1 MTKFFVVG
9 IGSSAGGLQA
19 LQEFF
24 SNLPENTNAAFVVI
38 QHLSPNF
45 KSLIAELLQRQTKM
59 PVYEIKSDTV
69 LQAQSVYVL
78 PPGKN
83 IILENQQLK
92 LLKQSDRINYPINLF
107 FQALATEFGDRTVGI
122 LLSGTGH
129 DGTEGLQAIGK
140 AGGVALVQS
149 SETAQFTSLP
159 ESPLPSGL
167 VDEILSPQDLAET
180 VAGIVRFSSN
190 TEFYPMDET
199 GDIDTNQL
207 QQILDILAERE
218 HIDFSHYKINTIS
231 RRIKHRCSLTRNPN
245 LKTYISLL
253 EASPEEQKL
262 LRQELLIGAT
272 SFFRDRSAW
281 ELLEKQVLPEL
292 IDRLEPEQQLRIWVS
307 ACATG
312 EEAYSI
318 AMLVDEALARANK
331 PLHVKIF
338 TTDLDTKA
346 LEVASSGIYPEN
358 IANQISPDRLER
370 YFTRQGNQFHVRR
383 ALREMLIIAPHDLTK
398 NAGFSKMH
406 LITCRN
412 VLIYMQPHLQQQ
424 VLRLL
429 HFSLAPQGILFLGD
443 SETLGDLSAE
453 FARLDNNAKIFQKV
467 REIQLPANPVS
478 HPSMMTPWPAISQLK
493 SRRGFEPFLEDVFKF
508 CSGEKQITCLLV
520 NQDNQLIYV
529 FCNTAQLLDLPVG
542 EARLDVTEVIQPNL
556 SLPLMTALHRARRDR
571 QTVLY
576 GDIKLR
582 RGEIDF
588 SVTLRVGLYST
599 QVVENWAIVLCE
611 LETEPT
617 FTIAPS
623 NLDMTVEASRQIAEL
638 EYALQQT
645 RQNLQVTI
653 EELEVANEEQ
663 QATNEELLASNEEL
677 QSTNEELQ
685 SVNEE
690 LYTVNTEYQSKIQ
703 QLTQLTNDMDNLLG
717 STDIGVVFL
726 DRKLC
731 IRKLTPAATRAI
743 NIRAS
748 DVNRPL
754 AHFTHNLNLP
764 DLLEILHKA
773 VENEQP
779 AEREV
784 TLTATGETL
793 LMRVNPYLREDGA
806 SDGVVLTFVNIQ
818 ELKQT
823 QNQLRS
829 TNALLENLFSS
840 SPVGLSLRDGNFQY
854 VKINQAHALMTGFSI
869 EEHLGKTLGELI
881 PTMAAKID
889 PLLNQV
895 LATGVPILNI
905 EIQGQT
911 PAYPGE
917 NRSWLTSY
925 FPVNLVDGS
934 RSIGGVITEITE
946 QKRTQQALEESR
958 NLIEQITESSPGIIY
973 IYDLIERR
981 NIYANRTVTD
991 IFGYSPEEI
1000 QQLPGNLFESTVHP
1014 EDKAVLQEHLSSL
1027 AVIGDDQ
1034 ILECEYRIRRQEGDW
1049 RWLSLRTV
1057 VFQRTATGEP
1067 KQVLGIA
1074 TDLTERK
1081 LAEMALQ
1088 VAKAAADAA
1097 SEAKSEFLANMSHEL
1112 RTPLNAILGFAQ
1124 LLSRNPDIPPKQ
1136 LEQLQ
1141 TINRCGEHL
1150 RSLIDN
1156 VLDLAKIESGLMTLN
1171 PTSFDIHQL
1180 LQGIINLLR
1189 VTAESRGLQLV
1200 LETGLLAQDSET
1212 LPVSP
1217 PQWIVADENKLRQ
1230 VITNLLSN
1238 AIKFTPAGSI
1248 TLRVAAEGELEQLR
1262 FYFEVE
1268 DTGFGMSP
1276 ETIEAIFQPFV
1287 QGVSPAYREG
1297 TGLGLTIARRFVELM
1312 GGQISVESDVGKGS
1326 LFRFWIPIVPG
1337 KPSFSLSSP
1346 LFPFS
1351 PLFPRLSEVEPTYR
1365 ILVVDDNWD
1374 NRELM
1379 IQVLTEIGF
1388 EVNQAA
1394 TGLQAV
1400 TIWEEWQPDL
1410 IFIDLLMPE
1419 MDGYEATREIRRREG
1434 EKNPARSVKIIALT
1448 ALAFESDKQKAADA
1462 GCDDFLS
1469 KPFQNLEL
1477 FHKLAQHLGISYIY
1491 AEDTQVE
1498 DSEPVLPVSEL
1509 TSDFAQMPPEWV
1521 EQLREA
1527 ASLGNRKQVL
1537 QLISQIPPDKAALSR
1552 FLTAKA
1558 KSLDFQAIMDF
1569 CESGRNPVS

>member
-24 SNLPENTNAAFVVI
+24 SHLPENTNAAFVVI

-45 KSLIAELLQRQTKM
+45 KSLIADLLQQQTLM
-59 PVYEIKSDTV
+59 PVYEIKSDTIM
-69 LQAQSVYVL
+69 QAKSVYVL

-83 IILENQQLK
+83 IILENKQLK
-92 LLKQSDRINYPINLF
+92 LVEQSQRINYPINLF
-107 FQALATEFGDRTVGI
+107 FQALATEFGDQTVGI
-122 LLSGTGH
+122 LLSGTGN

-180 VAGIVRFSSN
+180 VAGIVRFGAD
-190 TEFYPMDET
+190 TEFSQFDGT
-199 GDIDTNQL
+199 GDIDPNQL
-207 QQILDILAERE
+207 QQILDILAARE

-245 LKTYISLL
+245 LKNYISLL
-253 EASPEEQKL
+253 ESSPEEQKL

-272 SFFRDRSAW
+272 SFFRDRFAW
-281 ELLEKQVLPEL
+281 EFLENQILPEL

-312 EEAYSI
+312 EEAYSM
-318 AMLVDEALARANK
+318 AMLVDEALERFSK

-338 TTDLDTKA
+338 TTDLDAKA
-346 LEVASSGIYPEN
+346 LEVASSGIYPQN
-358 IANQISPDRLER
+358 IANHISPDRLER
-370 YFTRQGNQFHVRR
+370 YFTRQGNQFQVRR
-383 ALREMLIIAPHDLTK
+383 GLREMLIIAPHDLTK

-412 VLIYMQPHLQQQ
+412 VLIYMQPQLQQQ

-429 HFSLAPQGILFLGD
+429 HFSLANQGILFLGN

-453 FARLDNNAKIFQKV
+453 FDRLDNNAKIFRKI
-467 REIQLPANPVS
+467 REIQIPATPVS
-478 HPSMMTPWPAISQLK
+478 QTSMITPWPAIGQLK

-508 CSGEKQITCLLV
+508 CAGEKQITCLLV
-520 NQDNQLIYV
+520 NQDNQLMYV
-529 FCNTAQLLDLPVG
+529 FCNTAKLLDLPVG
-542 EARLDVTEVIQPNL
+542 EARLDVTEVIHPSL

-576 GDIKLR
+576 SDIKIC
-582 RGEIDF
+582 RGEIEF
-588 SVTLRVGLYST
+588 TVRLRVGFYSS
-599 QVVENWAIVLCE
+599 QVADNWAIVLCE
-611 LETEPT
+611 LETEPKPT
-617 FTIAPS
+617 FTPAVS
-623 NLDMTVEASRQIAEL
+623 RLDMTVEASRQIAEL

-653 EELEVANEEQ
+653 EELELANEEQ

-690 LYTVNTEYQSKIQ
+690 LYTVNSEYQSKIQ
-703 QLTQLTNDMDNLLG
+703 QLTQLTNDMDNLLR

-726 DRKLC
+726 DRNLC
-731 IRKLTPAATRAI
+731 IRKLTPAATRSI

-754 AHFTHNLNLP
+754 SHFTHNLNCP
-764 DLLEILHKA
+764 DLLAILQQA
-773 VENEQP
+773 IESEQP

-784 TLTATGETL
+784 TLIPTAETL
-793 LMRVNPYLREDGA
+793 LMRVNPYLREDGS
-806 SDGVVLTFVNIQ
+806 SDGVVLTFINIQ

-829 TNALLENLFSS
+829 TNALLENLFSA
-840 SPVGLSLRDGNFQY
+840 SPVGLSLRDGNLRY
-854 VKINQAHALMTGFSI
+854 VKINQAHAQMTGFSI

-881 PTMAAKID
+881 PTIGEKIA

-895 LATGVPILNI
+895 MGTGEIILNI

-911 PAYPGE
+911 PAYPGQD
-917 NRSWLTSY
+917 RFWLTSY

-934 RSIGGVITEITE
+934 RGIGGVITEITE
-946 QKRTQQALEESR
+946 QKRTQKDLEESR

-981 NIYANRTVTD
+981 NIYANRSVTD

-1000 QQLPGNLFESTVHP
+1000 QQMPGNLFEATIHP
-1014 EDKAVLQEHLSSL
+1014 EDQPILQQHLSSL
-1027 AVIGDDQ
+1027 EVVVDDQ
-1034 ILECEYRIRRQEGDW
+1034 ILECEYRIQHLDGSW
-1049 RWLSLRTV
+1049 RWLSVRTV
-1057 VFQRTATGEP
+1057 VFQRTAAGQP

-1081 LAEMALQ
+1081 QAEMALQ
-1088 VAKAAADAA
+1088 EAKAAADAA

-1124 LLSRNPDIPPKQ
+1124 LLSRNSNIPPKQ

-1141 TINRCGEHL
+1141 TINRNGEHL

-1171 PTSFDIHQL
+1171 PSSFDIQPMV
-1180 LQGIINLLR
+1180 QGITTLLR
-1189 VTAESRGLQLV
+1189 VPAESKGLQLI
-1200 LETGLLAQDSET
+1200 LEIE
-1212 LPVSP
+1212 SP
-1217 PQWIVADENKLRQ
+1217 RGSVPPSPLWVVTDANKLRQ

-1238 AIKFTPAGSI
+1238 AIKFTQAGSI
-1248 TLRVAAEGELEQLR
+1248 TLRVLVEEEGSPEQLR
-1262 FYFEVE
+1262 INFDVE
-1268 DTGFGMSP
+1268 DTGFGMSQ

-1287 QGVSPAYREG
+1287 QAVSPVYREG

-1312 GGQISVESDVGKGS
+1312 GGQMSVESDLGRGS
-1326 LFRFWIPIVPG
+1326 IFRFWIPAVAAKQEDINPLPSDRLPVGLAPG
-1337 KPSFSLSSP
+1337 Q
-1346 LFPFS
+1346 
-1351 PLFPRLSEVEPTYR
+1351 PTYR
-1365 ILVVDDNWD
+1365 ILTVDDNQD
-1374 NRELM
+1374 NRHLVVELLAE
-1379 IQVLTEIGF
+1379 VGF
-1388 EVNQAA
+1388 EMRSARNGTEA
-1394 TGLQAV
+1394 LS
-1400 TIWEEWQPDL
+1400 IWEEWQPDL
-1410 IFIDLLMPE
+1410 ILMDILMPE
-1419 MDGYEATREIRRREG
+1419 MDGYQATREIRRREAASSD
-1434 EKNPARSVKIIALT
+1434 EFRTKIIALT
-1448 ALAFESDKQKAADA
+1448 ALAFEANKQATKEA
-1462 GCDDFLS
+1462 GCDDFLT
-1469 KPFQNLEL
+1469 KPFQYLDL
-1477 FHKLAQHLGISYIY
+1477 FHKLARNLGISYIY
-1491 AEDTQVE
+1491 A
-1498 DSEPVLPVSEL
+1498 DSPELAPPPSPRTKGGENSVPLSEL
-1509 TSDFAQMPPEWV
+1509 TSDLAEMPSEWV

-1527 ASLGNRKQVL
+1527 ASLASRQQVME
-1537 QLISQIPPDKAALSR
+1537 LIAQIPADKAVLAR
-1552 FLTAKA
+1552 VLTEKA
-1558 KSLDFQAIMDF
+1558 KLFDFQAIIDF
-1569 CESGRNPVS
+1569 CH

>member
-1 MTKFFVVG
+1 MSKFFVVG

-45 KSLIAELLQRQTKM
+45 KSLIAELLQRKTKM
-59 PVYEIKSDTV
+59 PVHEIKSDTIM
-69 LQAQSVYVL
+69 QAKSVYVL

-83 IILENQQLK
+83 IVLEHEQLK
-92 LLKQSDRINYPINLF
+92 LLEKSEGINYPINLF

-149 SETAQFTSLP
+149 SETAQFSSLP

-167 VDEILSPQDLAET
+167 VDEILSPKDLAET
-180 VAGIVRFSSN
+180 VEGIVRFGAD
-190 TEFYPMDET
+190 TEFSQFDEN
-199 GDIDTNQL
+199 GEIDPNQL

-231 RRIKHRCSLTRNPN
+231 RRIKHRCSLTRNAN

-272 SFFRDRSAW
+272 SFFRDPSVW
-281 ELLEKQVLPEL
+281 KFLENQVLPEL

-318 AMLVDEALARANK
+318 AMLVDEALGRVNK

-346 LEVASSGIYPEN
+346 LEVASSGIYPQN
-358 IANQISPDRLER
+358 IANQISPDRLEK
-370 YFTRQGNQFHVRR
+370 YFTRQGNQFQVRR
-383 ALREMLIIAPHDLTK
+383 GLREMLIIAPHDLTK

-412 VLIYMQPHLQQQ
+412 VLIYMQPQLQQQ

-429 HFSLAPQGILFLGD
+429 HFSLGSQGILFLGN

-453 FARLDNNAKIFQKV
+453 FDRLDNNANIFQKV
-467 REIQLPANPVS
+467 REVQLPATSINHS
-478 HPSMMTPWPAISQLK
+478 SIITPWRAISQTK

-508 CSGEKQITCLLV
+508 CYGEKQITCLLV

-542 EARLDVTEVIQPNL
+542 EARLDVTEVIHPNL
-556 SLPLMTALHRARRDR
+556 SLPLSTALHRSRRDR

-582 RGEIDF
+582 RGETECSI
-588 SVTLRVGLYST
+588 TLRVGLYSSL
-599 QVVENWAIVLCE
+599 VMDDWAIVLCE
-611 LETEPT
+611 LETEPA
-617 FTIAPS
+617 FTPVVS
-623 NLDMTVEASRQIAEL
+623 RLDMTVEASRQIAEL

-690 LYTVNTEYQSKIQ
+690 LYTVNAEYQSKIQ
-703 QLTQLTNDMDNLLG
+703 QLTQLSNDMDNLLR

-726 DRKLC
+726 DRNLC

-754 AHFTHNLNLP
+754 SHFTHNLNCP
-764 DLLEILHKA
+764 DLLEILQQA
-773 VENEQP
+773 IESEQP

-784 TLTATGETL
+784 TLILTGETL
-793 LMRVNPYLREDGA
+793 LMRVNPYLKEDGS
-806 SDGVVLTFVNIQ
+806 SDGVVLTFINIQ

-823 QNQLRS
+823 QNKLQA
-829 TNALLENLFSS
+829 TNALLENLFSA
-840 SPVGLSLRDGNFQY
+840 SPVGLSLRDSNLRY
-854 VKINQAHALMTGFSI
+854 VKINQANAQMTGFSI
-869 EEHLGKTLGELI
+869 EEHLGKTLAELI
-881 PTMAAKID
+881 PAMGEKIA
-889 PLLNQV
+889 PLLNRV
-895 LATGVPILNI
+895 MGTGEIILNV

-917 NRSWLTSY
+917 ERFWLTSY

-934 RSIGGVITEITE
+934 RGIGNVVTEITE
-946 QKRTQQALEESR
+946 QKRTQKALEESR

-981 NIYANRTVTD
+981 NIYANRSVTD

-1000 QQLPGNLFESTVHP
+1000 QQIPGNLFESTIHP
-1014 EDKAVLQEHLSSL
+1014 DDQPILQQHLSSL
-1027 AVIGDDQ
+1027 EGVADDQ
-1034 ILECEYRIRRQEGDW
+1034 ILECEYRIQRRDGSW
-1049 RWLSLRTV
+1049 RWLSVRTV
-1057 VFQRTATGEP
+1057 VFQRTAAGQP

-1081 LAEMALQ
+1081 LTEMALQ
-1088 VAKAAADAA
+1088 EAKAAADAA

-1112 RTPLNAILGFAQ
+1112 RTPLNAILGFTQ
-1124 LLSRNPDIPPKQ
+1124 LLSRNPDMPPKQ

-1141 TINRCGEHL
+1141 TINRSGEHL

-1171 PTSFDIHQL
+1171 PTSFDIYSMV
-1180 LQGIINLLR
+1180 QGIASLLR
-1189 VTAESRGLQLV
+1189 VNVESKGLQLV
-1200 LETGLLAQDSET
+1200 LEIESQ
-1212 LPVSP
+1212 SP
-1217 PQWIVADENKLRQ
+1217 LWVVADANKLRQ

-1238 AIKFTPAGSI
+1238 AIKFTQAGSI
-1248 TLRVAAEGELEQLR
+1248 TLRVLVAEEGSPEQLR
-1262 FYFEVE
+1262 IYFDVE
-1268 DTGFGMSP
+1268 DTGFGMSQ

-1287 QGVSPAYREG
+1287 QGVSPVYREG

-1312 GGQISVESDVGKGS
+1312 GGQLSVESDLGRGS
-1326 LFRFWIPIVPG
+1326 IFRFWIPAVVAKPEDINGLPFDRPPVGLAPG
-1337 KPSFSLSSP
+1337 Q
-1346 LFPFS
+1346 
-1351 PLFPRLSEVEPTYR
+1351 PTYR
-1365 ILVVDDNWD
+1365 ILTVDDNPD
-1374 NRELM
+1374 NRQWIVQL
-1379 IQVLTEIGF
+1379 LTEVGF
-1388 EVNQAA
+1388 EVRSAKNGAE
-1394 TGLQAV
+1394 AV
-1400 TIWEEWQPDL
+1400 SIWEEWQPNL
-1410 IFIDLLMPE
+1410 ILMDLLMPE
-1419 MDGYEATREIRRREG
+1419 MDGYQATREIRRREAASSN
-1434 EKNPARSVKIIALT
+1434 ESRTKIIALT
-1448 ALAFESDKQKAADA
+1448 ALAFEGDKLSAANA
-1462 GCDDFLS
+1462 GCDDFLT
-1469 KPFQNLEL
+1469 KPFQYLDL
-1477 FHKLAQHLGISYIY
+1477 FHKLAQNLGISYIY
-1491 AEDTQVE
+1491 A
-1498 DSEPVLPVSEL
+1498 DSPEL
-1509 TSDFAQMPPEWV
+1509 DPP
-1521 EQLREA
+1521 R
-1527 ASLGNRKQVL
+1527 
-1537 QLISQIPPDKAALSR
+1537 PP
-1552 FLTAKA
+1552 
-1558 KSLDFQAIMDF
+1558 
-1569 CESGRNPVS
+1569 

>member
-1 MTKFFVVG
+1 
-9 IGSSAGGLQA
+9 
-19 LQEFF
+19 
-24 SNLPENTNAAFVVI
+24 
-38 QHLSPNF
+38 
-45 KSLIAELLQRQTKM
+45 
-59 PVYEIKSDTV
+59 
-69 LQAQSVYVL
+69 
-78 PPGKN
+78 
-83 IILENQQLK
+83 
-92 LLKQSDRINYPINLF
+92 
-107 FQALATEFGDRTVGI
+107 
-122 LLSGTGH
+122 
-129 DGTEGLQAIGK
+129 
-140 AGGVALVQS
+140 
-149 SETAQFTSLP
+149 
-159 ESPLPSGL
+159 
-167 VDEILSPQDLAET
+167 
-180 VAGIVRFSSN
+180 
-190 TEFYPMDET
+190 
-199 GDIDTNQL
+199 
-207 QQILDILAERE
+207 
-218 HIDFSHYKINTIS
+218 
-231 RRIKHRCSLTRNPN
+231 
-245 LKTYISLL
+245 
-253 EASPEEQKL
+253 
-262 LRQELLIGAT
+262 
-272 SFFRDRSAW
+272 
-281 ELLEKQVLPEL
+281 
-292 IDRLEPEQQLRIWVS
+292 
-307 ACATG
+307 
-312 EEAYSI
+312 
-318 AMLVDEALARANK
+318 
-331 PLHVKIF
+331 
-338 TTDLDTKA
+338 
-346 LEVASSGIYPEN
+346 
-358 IANQISPDRLER
+358 
-370 YFTRQGNQFHVRR
+370 
-383 ALREMLIIAPHDLTK
+383 
-398 NAGFSKMH
+398 
-406 LITCRN
+406 
-412 VLIYMQPHLQQQ
+412 MQPQLQQQ

-429 HFSLAPQGILFLGD
+429 HFSLAPQGILFLGN

-467 REIQLPANPVS
+467 REIQLPPAPVS
-478 HPSMMTPWPAISQLK
+478 HPSIITPWPSIGQLK
-493 SRRGFEPFLEDVFKF
+493 SRRSFEPFLEDVFKF

-542 EARLDVTEVIQPNL
+542 EARLDVTDVIHPNL
-556 SLPLMTALHRARRDR
+556 SLPLSTALHRARRDR

-576 GDIKLR
+576 GEIKLR

-588 SVTLRVGLYST
+588 SVTLRVGLYSS
-599 QVVENWAIVLCE
+599 QVIDDWAIVLCE

-617 FTIAPS
+617 FAPAVS
-623 NLDMTVEASRQIAEL
+623 RLDMTVEASRQIAEL

-764 DLLEILHKA
+764 DLIEILKQA
-773 VENEQP
+773 VESEQP

-793 LMRVNPYLREDGA
+793 LMRVNPYLREDGT

-823 QNQLRS
+823 QNQLQA
-829 TNALLENLFSS
+829 TNALLENLFAA
-840 SPVGLSLRDGNFQY
+840 SPVGLSLTDSNFQY

-869 EEHLGKTLGELI
+869 EEHLGKTLEELI
-881 PTMAAKID
+881 PTMGENIAPI
-889 PLLNQV
+889 LNQV
-895 LATGVPILNI
+895 MVTGVPILNM

-911 PAYPGE
+911 PAHPGE

-934 RSIGGVITEITE
+934 RGIGGVITEITE

-991 IFGYSPEEI
+991 IFGYTPEEI

-1027 AVIGDDQ
+1027 AVIADDQ

-1057 VFQRTATGEP
+1057 VFQRTATGQP

-1088 VAKAAADAA
+1088 EAKAAADAA

-1141 TINRCGEHL
+1141 TINRSGEHL

-1156 VLDLAKIESGLMTLN
+1156 VLDLAKIESGLMTIN
-1171 PTSFDIHQL
+1171 PTSFDIYSMV
-1180 LQGIINLLR
+1180 QGITTLLK
-1189 VTAESRGLQLV
+1189 VTAASKGLQLV
-1200 LETGLLAQDSET
+1200 LDTE
-1212 LPVSP
+1212 SP
-1217 PQWIVADENKLRQ
+1217 SPLVPESPSPLWIVADANKLRQ

-1238 AIKFTPAGSI
+1238 AIKFTQKGRI
-1248 TLRVAAEGELEQLR
+1248 TLRVEVGSVAEAQSPGQLR
-1262 FYFEVE
+1262 INFEVE
-1268 DTGFGMSP
+1268 DTGLGMSQ
-1276 ETIEAIFQPFV
+1276 ETIGAIFQPFV
-1287 QGVSPAYREG
+1287 QGVSPVYREG

-1312 GGQISVESDVGKGS
+1312 GGQMSVESDLDQGS
-1326 LFRFWIPIVPG
+1326 IFRFWIIAALAEPEDISGLPSERHPVGIVSEGGEP
-1337 KPSFSLSSP
+1337 LS
-1346 LFPFS
+1346 
-1351 PLFPRLSEVEPTYR
+1351 TYR
-1365 ILVVDDNWD
+1365 ILSVDDNQD
-1374 NRELM
+1374 NCQLMVELLAE
-1379 IQVLTEIGF
+1379 VGF
-1388 EVNQAA
+1388 EVRSARDGTEALSQ
-1394 TGLQAV
+1394 
-1400 TIWEEWQPDL
+1400 WEEWQPDL
-1410 IFIDLLMPE
+1410 ILMDILMPQ
-1419 MDGYEATREIRRREG
+1419 MDGLETTREIRRREAASSD
-1434 EKNPARSVKIIALT
+1434 ESRTKIIALT
-1448 ALAFESDKQKAADA
+1448 ALAFEGDKLAAINA
-1462 GCDDFLS
+1462 GCDDFLV
-1469 KPFQNLEL
+1469 KPFQNLDL
-1477 FHKLAQHLGISYIY
+1477 FHKLAQNLGISYIY
-1491 AEDTQVE
+1491 GE
-1498 DSEPVLPVSEL
+1498 DSVCVGERFCTDAGGIVGRA
-1509 TSDFAQMPPEWV
+1509 DIADMPSEWV
-1521 EQLREA
+1521 EQMREA
-1527 ASLGNRKQVL
+1527 ASLASRRKVME
-1537 QLISQIPPDKAALSR
+1537 LIAQIPPDKESLSF
-1552 FLTAKA
+1552 FLKEKA
-1558 KSLDFQAIMDF
+1558 KLFDFQVIIDLLSF
-1569 CESGRNPVS
+1569 

>member
-1 MTKFFVVG
+1 MSKFFVVG

-45 KSLIAELLQRQTKM
+45 KSLIAELLQRKTKM
-59 PVYEIKSDTV
+59 PVYEINSDTIM
-69 LQAQSVYVL
+69 QAKSVYVL

-83 IILENQQLK
+83 IVVEHEQLK
-92 LLKQSDRINYPINLF
+92 LVEKSEGINYPINLF
-107 FQALATEFGDRTVGI
+107 FQALAREFGEQTVGI

-149 SETAQFTSLP
+149 SETAQFSSLP

-167 VDEILSPQDLAET
+167 VDEILSPQDLAEI
-180 VAGIVRFSSN
+180 VAGIVRFGTD
-190 TEFYPMDET
+190 TEFSQYDET
-199 GDIDTNQL
+199 GEIDPNQV

-231 RRIKHRCSLTRNPN
+231 RRIKHRCSLTRNTN
-245 LKTYISLL
+245 LKNYISLL

-272 SFFRDRSAW
+272 SFFRDRFAW
-281 ELLEKQVLPEL
+281 EFLENQVLPEL
-292 IDRLEPEQQLRIWVS
+292 IYRLEPEQQLRIWVS

-312 EEAYSI
+312 EEAYSM

-358 IANQISPDRLER
+358 IANQISPERLEK

-383 ALREMLIIAPHDLTK
+383 SLREMLIIAPHDLTK

-412 VLIYMQPHLQQQ
+412 VLIYMQPQLQQQ

-429 HFSLAPQGILFLGD
+429 HFSLGPQGILFLGN
-443 SETLGDLSAE
+443 SETLGDLSVE
-453 FARLDNNAKIFQKV
+453 FARVDSNAKIFQKI
-467 REIQLPANPVS
+467 REIQIPATPVS
-478 HPSMMTPWPAISQLK
+478 HPSIITPWPAIGQLK
-493 SRRGFEPFLEDVFKF
+493 SRRGFEPFLEDVFRF
-508 CSGEKQITCLLV
+508 CYGEKQITCLLV
-520 NQDNQLIYV
+520 NQDNQLMYV
-529 FCNTAQLLDLPVG
+529 FCNTAQLLELPVG
-542 EARLDVTEVIQPNL
+542 EARLDVTEVIHPNL
-556 SLPLMTALHRARRDR
+556 SLPLMTALHRTRRDG

-576 GDIKLR
+576 SDIKLC
-582 RGEIDF
+582 RGEIEF
-588 SVTLRVGLYST
+588 SVTLRVGFYSS
-599 QVVENWAIVLCE
+599 QLADNWVIVLCE
-611 LETEPT
+611 LETQPT
-617 FTIAPS
+617 LTPAPS

-653 EELEVANEEQ
+653 EELELANEEQ

-690 LYTVNTEYQSKIQ
+690 LYTVNSEYQSKIQ
-703 QLTQLTNDMDNLLG
+703 QLTQLTNDMDNLLR

-726 DRKLC
+726 DRNLC

-743 NIRAS
+743 NIRSS

-754 AHFTHNLNLP
+754 SHFTHNLNCP
-764 DLLEILHKA
+764 DLLQILQQA
-773 VENEQP
+773 VDSEQP

-784 TLTATGETL
+784 TLIPSGETL
-793 LMRVNPYLREDGA
+793 LMRVNPYLREDGS

-818 ELKQT
+818 ELKQM

-829 TNALLENLFSS
+829 TNALLENLFSA
-840 SPVGLSLRDGNFQY
+840 SPVGLSLRDGNLRY
-854 VKINQAHALMTGFSI
+854 VKINQAHAQMTGFSV

-881 PTMAAKID
+881 PEMGEKIA
-889 PLLNQV
+889 PLLNRV
-895 LATGVPILNI
+895 METGEIILNI
-905 EIQGQT
+905 EIEGQT
-911 PAYPGE
+911 PARPGE
-917 NRSWLTSY
+917 DRFWLTSY
-925 FPVNLVDGS
+925 FPVNLVDDS
-934 RSIGGVITEITE
+934 RGVGGVVTEITE
-946 QKRTQQALEESR
+946 QKRTQQDLEESR

-981 NIYANRTVTD
+981 NVYANRTVTD

-1000 QQLPGNLFESTVHP
+1000 QQMPGNLFESTIHP
-1014 EDKAVLQEHLSSL
+1014 DDEPVLQQHLSSL
-1027 AVIGDDQ
+1027 EEVVDDQ
-1034 ILECEYRIRRQEGDW
+1034 ILECEYRIQRRDGSW

-1057 VFQRTATGEP
+1057 VFQRTAAGQP

-1081 LAEMALQ
+1081 LVEMALQ
-1088 VAKAAADAA
+1088 EAKAAADAA
-1097 SEAKSEFLANMSHEL
+1097 SEAKSQFLANMSHEL

-1124 LLSRNPDIPPKQ
+1124 LLSRNSDIPPKQ

-1141 TINRCGEHL
+1141 TINRNGEHL
-1150 RSLIDN
+1150 RSLIDT

-1171 PTSFDIHQL
+1171 PTGFDIYSMV
-1180 LQGIINLLR
+1180 QGITTLLR
-1189 VTAESRGLQLV
+1189 VSAESKGLRLI
-1200 LETGLLAQDSET
+1200 LEIESPHP
-1212 LPVSP
+1212 PVSESP
-1217 PQWIVADENKLRQ
+1217 LWIVADANKLRQ

-1238 AIKFTPAGSI
+1238 AIKFTQAGRV
-1248 TLRVAAEGELEQLR
+1248 TLRISVTEEGSPEQLR
-1262 FYFEVE
+1262 IDFDVE
-1268 DTGFGMSP
+1268 DTGFGMSQ
-1276 ETIEAIFQPFV
+1276 ETIEAVFQPFV
-1287 QGVSPAYREG
+1287 QGVSPVYREG
-1297 TGLGLTIARRFVELM
+1297 TGLGLTIALRFVELM
-1312 GGQISVESDVGKGS
+1312 GGKLSAESDLGRGS
-1326 LFRFWIPIVPG
+1326 IFRFWIPAAVAKPEDIKALPFDRPPVGLAPG
-1337 KPSFSLSSP
+1337 Q
-1346 LFPFS
+1346 
-1351 PLFPRLSEVEPTYR
+1351 PTYR
-1365 ILVVDDNWD
+1365 ILTVDDNPD
-1374 NRELM
+1374 NRQL
-1379 IQVLTEIGF
+1379 IVQLLTEVGF
-1388 EVNQAA
+1388 EVRSAENG
-1394 TGLQAV
+1394 TEAV
-1400 TIWEEWQPDL
+1400 SIWEEWQPDL
-1410 IFIDLLMPE
+1410 ILMDILMPE
-1419 MDGYEATREIRRREG
+1419 MDGYQATREIRRREAASSN
-1434 EKNPARSVKIIALT
+1434 ESRTKMIALT
-1448 ALAFESDKQKAADA
+1448 ALALESDKLNAANA
-1462 GCDDFLS
+1462 GCDDFLA
-1469 KPFQNLEL
+1469 KPFQYVDL
-1477 FHKLAQHLGISYIY
+1477 FHKLARNLGISYIY

-1498 DSEPVLPVSEL
+1498 ESEPVLPLSEL
-1509 TSDFAQMPPEWV
+1509 TSDLVEMPPEWL

-1527 ASLGNRKQVL
+1527 ASLGSRRQIMD
-1537 QLISQIPPDKAALSR
+1537 LIAQIPPDKAVLARALTEKTKL
-1552 FLTAKA
+1552 F
-1558 KSLDFQAIMDF
+1558 DFQGIIDF
-1569 CESGRNPVS
+1569 CR